1 MQAIKIVFSIEVFL
15 TERLEILPD
24 NYDKN
29 FYVNTEASFIM
40 ERNLPSASIR
50 NMLFKECKS

>member
-29 FYVNTEASFIM
+29 FLRKYRGFIHHG
-40 ERNLPSASIR
+40 
-50 NMLFKECKS
+50 KEPT